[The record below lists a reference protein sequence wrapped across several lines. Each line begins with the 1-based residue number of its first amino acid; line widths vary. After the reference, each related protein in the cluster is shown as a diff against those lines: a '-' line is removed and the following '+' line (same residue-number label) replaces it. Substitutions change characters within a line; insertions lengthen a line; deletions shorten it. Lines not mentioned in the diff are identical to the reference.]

1 MESTTQTQSAVEEK
15 AVPGGAARLMRK
27 VKQATR
33 RKITAEQKI
42 RIVLEGFRKEIAVS
56 ELCRRERIS
65 PAIYYSWLK
74 EFMEAG
80 KDRLLGNTLRNATS
94 EEVARLKQENRD
106 LKELLGEQALELAL
120 FKKRLL
126 G

>member
-27 VKQATR
+27 VKKATR

-42 RIVLEGFRKEIAVS
+42 RIVLEGFRKEIPVS

-65 PAIYYSWLK
+65 PAIYYNWLK

-106 LKELLGEQALELAL
+106 LKELLGEQALELSL

>member
-106 LKELLGEQALELAL
+106 LKELLGEQAL

>member
-42 RIVLEGFRKEIAVS
+42 RIILEGFRKEIAVS

-106 LKELLGEQALELAL
+106 LKELLGEQALELTL

>member
-1 MESTTQTQSAVEEK
+1 MESTTQTQSVVEEK
-15 AVPGGAARLMRK
+15 AVPGGAARLLRK

-42 RIVLEGFRKEIAVS
+42 RIVLEGFRKEIPVS

-106 LKELLGEQALELAL
+106 LKELLG
-120 FKKRLL
+120 
-126 G
+126 